1 MSEYSAMRRR
11 VMNMTARGVIAESD
25 DEPGVQNV
33 QISLLHEEAKVA
45 VERLQNYGFSGHA
58 PRDSEVIV
66 VFMGGGRDHGVII
79 GTDSRNARLTGLA
92 EGEVAVYTDEGDSI
106 ILKRDNTIE
115 FTTKKLIVKA
125 EDEVTIE
132 TKRAVIKCEEKAT
145 IEAPEILLKGNV
157 TIDGSLSQQT
167 TSGPAASYTITGNIH
182 HVGDTQQTGNIH
194 VDGNIDA
201 TGSIN
206 APGGGVGP

>member
-1 MSEYSAMRRR
+1 MSEMTAMRRR
-11 VMNMTARGVIAESD
+11 VMNMTARGVIAKSD
-25 DEPGVQNV
+25 DEPGMQNV
-33 QISLLHEEAKVA
+33 QVSLLHDESKVK

-58 PRDSEVIV
+58 PPDSEVIV
-66 VFMGGGRDHGVII
+66 VFIGGGRDHGVIV
-79 GTDSRNARLTGLA
+79 GTDSRNARMTGLA

-106 ILKRDNTIE
+106 VLKRDNTIE
-115 FTTKKLIVKA
+115 ITTKHAIVKA
-125 EDEVTIE
+125 EEDVTVE
-132 TKRAVIKCEEKAT
+132 SKRVVVKASEKAT

-182 HVGDTQQTGNIH
+182 HIGDTDQTGNIH